1 MFVIAFVSRPVLQ
14 VRPKDQNGRTM
25 GYTFSDAVVRYG
37 EGLQE
42 ADLGNAYRR
51 AGGAFKGQLQQN
63 FVVLHDMHIGGAPK
77 WSKWRPSTA
86 ESRKQ
91 NIKRRREKL
100 PQKSLPTNTGKR
112 MKQP

>member
-1 MFVIAFVSRPVLQ
+1 MKAIAKKFSTEKEMFVIAFVSRPVLQ

-51 AGGAFKGQLQQN
+51 AGGAFRG
-63 FVVLHDMHIGGAPK
+63 
-77 WSKWRPSTA
+77 
-86 ESRKQ
+86 
-91 NIKRRREKL
+91 
-100 PQKSLPTNTGKR
+100 
-112 MKQP
+112 